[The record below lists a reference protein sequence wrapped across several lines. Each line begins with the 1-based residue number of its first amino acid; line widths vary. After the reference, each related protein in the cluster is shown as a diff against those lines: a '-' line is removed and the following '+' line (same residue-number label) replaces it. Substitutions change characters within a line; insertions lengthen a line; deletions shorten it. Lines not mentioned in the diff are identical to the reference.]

1 MLLKGGVFV
10 KEGRGG
16 EGNVVKLLEEAYARF
31 CVMEF
36 SRLGREKEGEGERER
51 VELRLCE
58 AFWLVTFSL
67 NHDTRM
73 QTRIV
78 GRIL

>member
-36 SRLGREKEGEGERER
+36 SRLEEREKER